1 VCTYKVTDEVMFT
14 DVDREYVLLHAARG
28 EYFSLNEMGRTMFDL
43 IKTKKSRSE
52 VIKSILN
59 QYDVDRE
66 VVATDLEELIQSL
79 VASDLLVRND

>member
-1 VCTYKVTDEVMFT
+1 MCTYKVTDEVMFT

-43 IKTKKSRSE
+43 IKTKKSCSE

-66 VVATDLEELIQSL
+66 VVATDLAELIQSL
-79 VASDLLVRND
+79 VASNLLVRND